1 MRYNLPV
8 LVIHGGAG
16 SWQIADQDKA
26 KLTISEA
33 LERGYYEFRK
43 GSALEAVVEAIY
55 YMEESGVF
63 DAGKGSVRNSAGY
76 IEMDAGIMIGNT
88 LQAGGIMGLR
98 EGSAIKKA
106 LEILLQNKHVL
117 MIGNSGNNN
126 SNNNNIISESKV
138 FGDTV
143 GAVALDQH
151 GNLVAGTSTGG
162 IKGKLPGRVGDS
174 PIPGAGYYA
183 TSNVAV
189 SSTGIGEIILRM
201 LPAKEVDIL
210 VSLGYTIDDALR
222 AVINKITKIFGK
234 DNIGMIGL
242 DKYGNASAYYNT
254 RGMARGVISSD
265 GVKRVYVFEGEI

>member
-1 MRYNLPV
+1 MRYSLPV

-16 SWQIADQDKA
+16 SWQLPDQDKV
-26 KLTISEA
+26 KLVISEA

-43 GSALEAVVEAIY
+43 GSAVEAVVEAIY

-63 DAGKGSVRNSAGY
+63 DAGKGSVKNSAGY

-106 LEILLQNKHVL
+106 LEILKQNRHVL
-117 MIGNSGNNN
+117 MIA
-126 SNNNNIISESKV
+126 SNNPQGDNSTFSKSEIS
-138 FGDTV
+138 GDTV
-143 GAVALDQH
+143 GAVALDLQ

-162 IKGKLPGRVGDS
+162 IRGKLPGRVGDS

-183 TSNVAV
+183 TSNVAI
-189 SSTGIGEIILRM
+189 STTGIGEIILRM

-210 VSLGYTIDDALR
+210 VSMGFNIDDALR

-242 DKYGNASAYYNT
+242 DKYGNASSYYNT
-254 RGMARGVISSD
+254 KGMARGVISAD
-265 GVKRVYVFEGEI
+265 GVKRVFVFEGEI